1 MDALVSPLEK
11 DMISTLLISIGLC
24 HLSITVCNTFILLYF
39 TDATAY
45 SSARFG
51 QGTGPIHLDNVACT
65 GTEDALVHCAY
76 VSDSSDCFHFEDAG
90 VLCQGKQLVC

>member
-1 MDALVSPLEK
+1 MFIIQLK
-11 DMISTLLISIGLC
+11 ISIALC
-24 HLSITVCNTFILLYF
+24 HFSITVCSTFIPLYF

-45 SSARFG
+45 LSARFG